1 MYKYEVE
8 ISEIVYKY
16 KNAISSNNI
25 NSYKYVLGLS
35 IILINP
41 NYKRISFNQIADK
54 VIDIYFNNII
64 VNKLMEQK
72 NNNMITLKTIKE

>member
-8 ISEIVYKY
+8 IDEIVYKY
-16 KNAISSNNI
+16 KMSISSNNV

-41 NYKRISFNQIADK
+41 NYKRI
-54 VIDIYFNNII
+54 
-64 VNKLMEQK
+64 
-72 NNNMITLKTIKE
+72 